1 MECKAFVNRGESK
14 FESSKQML
22 KVKNFYIEEK
32 KMLDI
37 KKRQKI
43 NFHLLA
49 PNFVGLKVIFSN
61 NHKSFML

>member
-32 KMLDI
+32 DARH
-37 KKRQKI
+37 KK
-43 NFHLLA
+43 A
-49 PNFVGLKVIFSN
+49 PEDKFPPS
-61 NHKSFML
+61 SA

>member
-1 MECKAFVNRGESK
+1 MECKAFVNTGESK

-43 NFHLLA
+43 NFHFLA
-49 PNFVGLKVIFSN
+49 PNFVGLTVIF
-61 NHKSFML
+61 F